1 MSSLYHSLVN
11 SGGRRHIAHPRKLGA
26 MMALAI
32 ASFSLSAISAEWS
45 AEPTVSLR
53 QEYNDN
59 FNLTPTNKQAVWG
72 TILTPSVT
80 FSRKTEVFEL
90 AGTAQL
96 GFNRYSGPAFMD
108 SNNRL
113 FALSTRYLNERN
125 TWGVDVTSR
134 RDSTRT
140 TEQATTGIILPR
152 AQRNNLIVTPSW
164 THALTE
170 RVSLRFDYTLS
181 DTKYED
187 GASVGLVD
195 SKYNVASASVIYQ
208 LSDADSLTVSGA
220 RSKSTSAGTSESDT
234 NEIRAGL
241 THSFSET
248 LQMDAQI
255 GLRKTTSKF
264 LEPIFSC
271 DFLGIGSILPV
282 FGSCNY
288 LLFGIF
294 PQSVPADVLYSPQ
307 TISARGTS
315 LNLGV
320 TKNFGEID
328 TFTAR
333 LSRDINPTGRGFLV
347 ETDHLALSYRRAFS
361 ETLSGAINT
370 DLYRTRNPGISN
382 TGSQYFTIAP
392 SLSWRMSEWWN
403 LDAGIQYARATFE
416 AAPTSASSNLMYGT
430 IRYTWPKISVSR

>member
-1 MSSLYHSLVN
+1 MSSLCHSLVN
-11 SGGRRHIAHPRKLGA
+11 RGGRRHIAHPRKLGA

-134 RDSTRT
+134 RDSTRA

-164 THALTE
+164 AHSLTE
-170 RVSLRFDYTLS
+170 RMTLRLEYTLN
-181 DTKYED
+181 DIKYDD
-187 GASVGLVD
+187 GAKVGLVD
-195 SKYNVASASVIYQ
+195 STYRGGVVSGVYQ
-208 LSDADSLTVSGA
+208 LSDTDSLTLSGA

-255 GLRKTTSKF
+255 GLRRTTSKF
-264 LEPIFSC
+264 LTSIFSC
-271 DFLGIGSILPV
+271 DYLGAGLVPIQTFIGLR
-282 FGSCNY
+282 C
-288 LLFGIF
+288 
-294 PQSVPADVLYSPQ
+294 
-307 TISARGTS
+307 
-315 LNLGV
+315 
-320 TKNFGEID
+320 
-328 TFTAR
+328 
-333 LSRDINPTGRGFLV
+333 GF
-347 ETDHLALSYRRAFS
+347 S
-361 ETLSGAINT
+361 
-370 DLYRTRNPGISN
+370 
-382 TGSQYFTIAP
+382 
-392 SLSWRMSEWWN
+392 
-403 LDAGIQYARATFE
+403 
-416 AAPTSASSNLMYGT
+416 PTSFFAD
-430 IRYTWPKISVSR
+430 